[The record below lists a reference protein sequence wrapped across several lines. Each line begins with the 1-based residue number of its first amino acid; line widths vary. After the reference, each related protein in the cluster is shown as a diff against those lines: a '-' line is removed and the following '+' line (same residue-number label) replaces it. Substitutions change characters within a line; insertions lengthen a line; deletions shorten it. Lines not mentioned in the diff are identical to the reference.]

1 MCETGIIE
9 SGCDEAE
16 ADGFDGFDGA
26 TTGGY
31 DDSDEGG
38 GSAGG
43 EDTGIGMGGDPPL
56 VSSVFAIQ
64 QGVVRQGTWVS
75 VPGVVATSPPVPGPN
90 GIGSMFTVS
99 DPSGGPYSGI
109 TVRVDAEPSEVPVE
123 PGLMLTIFADL
134 EASKLTN
141 QLATN
146 PYWIADEGQG
156 VQPPPLELDLEIL
169 QGIAEGTV
177 DVQPYDSVLVS
188 LPASTAQDADCDG
201 ELQLAYAGLRVDDRF
216 LRAVGIDLPDAAMFD
231 EVGGTFL
238 LTLNGFEVAPRTLAE
253 LGL

>member
-1 MCETGIIE
+1 MCDTGIIE

-31 DDSDEGG
+31 DNSDEG

-56 VSSVFAIQ
+56 LSSVFAIQ

-99 DPSGGPYSGI
+99 DPSGGLYSGI

-141 QLATN
+141 QLATS

-156 VQPPPLELDLEIL
+156 MQPPPLELDLEIL

-188 LPASTAQDADCDG
+188 LPPSTAQDADCDG

-216 LRAVGIDLPDAAMFD
+216 LRAVGVELPDAGMFD
-231 EVGGTFL
+231 EVGGAFL